1 MSFNVNPP
9 FKNALSLPRCR
20 SAQEDYRRFET
31 CAQDALNRNTQPSC
45 VGTKG
50 SEVESNR
57 ATSGNVHVKDSSI
70 SIEIICEK
78 SLCVAFRINQ

>member
-1 MSFNVNPP
+1 
-9 FKNALSLPRCR
+9 
-20 SAQEDYRRFET
+20 
-31 CAQDALNRNTQPSC
+31 LNRNTQPSC

-50 SEVESNR
+50 FEVESDR
-57 ATSGNVHVKDSSI
+57 ATSGNVHEKDSSI